1 MRKIKNNLK
10 VSLAL
15 LISFVLSF
23 LIILISA
30 VPESYDYNTGDVCTE
45 DIYATREI
53 EDKVTTQR
61 RRDAAANQ
69 VENQYSVNFQVNE
82 DQLTKLQNSFA
93 AITEARS
100 MELSLAGKVSFIKED
115 IDIALSDDSISYLV
129 TMTEA
134 DYGKFSQNV
143 REVFSEIMDKGV
155 IDRGEA
161 LSQMEALFLT
171 KETELAKKKVADEF
185 FEGYTRINEE
195 FNYEL
200 TEAEREKARKLIE
213 PTVYKKNQIIVRRGE
228 VISDA
233 HIALLSDMGV
243 LKGASHINVK
253 YAIGILILM
262 MASYALS
269 VYYIML
275 KSERKKFS
283 QEKIIMASILPVL
296 MLLIVFLMRGV
307 PKDYVYLVPL
317 PYCAILMATFVST
330 RLSSIVSIY
339 LCFAA
344 SIMLGQPEEFIIMMI
359 TLSTIASMI
368 FKKVEGVS
376 GYAKAMVYTMVAGAL
391 CAAMAMLMTGKT
403 ADIVVKTAIFGAING
418 LVSSVLTIGTTPVFE
433 NIFNIITPFKL
444 NDLGNPEKPLLK
456 RLMFEAPG
464 TYHHCLMVGNL
475 AEAACLRIGANNQ
488 LARVA
493 AYYHD
498 IGKLRRPGYFF
509 ENQMGDNPHDV
520 LMPAESAKVLRSHVE
535 DGLEIARQ
543 YRLPKDIR
551 NVIAQHH
558 GETLTG
564 FFYKKALEL
573 NPDAREEDFRYL
585 GPKPES
591 KEAGIVMLADSCE
604 AAVRSLDDKTEE
616 SIRAMVTKIVKH
628 RMNEGELD
636 ECDLSFRELGDIID
650 AFVSM
655 LGSHFHKRIKY
666 DEKEQKADESSDRED
681 N

>member
-1 MRKIKNNLK
+1 MIRVKNNLK
-10 VSLAL
+10 VFLAL
-15 LISFVLSF
+15 GISFVLSF
-23 LIILISA
+23 LIILTSA
-30 VPESYDYNTGDVCTE
+30 VPQSYDYSAGEVCTE

-61 RRDAAANQ
+61 RKDAAANQ
-69 VENQYSVNFQVNE
+69 VENQYTVNFQVNE
-82 DQLTKLQNSFA
+82 DQLSRLQSSFA
-93 AITEARS
+93 AITEARN
-100 MELSLAGKVSFIKED
+100 MELALTGKISFIKED
-115 IDIALSDDSISYLV
+115 IDISLSDDAISYLL
-129 TMTEA
+129 TMDSSE
-134 DYGKFSQNV
+134 YSLFSQNV

-155 IDRGEA
+155 IDIDES
-161 LSQMEALFLT
+161 LLQMETLFLA
-171 KETELAKKKVADEF
+171 KETSLAKKKVADEF
-185 FEGYTRINEE
+185 FRGYTKINEE
-195 FNYEL
+195 FNAEL
-200 TEAEREKARKLIE
+200 TEVEREKARKLVE

-233 HIALLSDMGV
+233 HISLLSDMGV
-243 LKGASHINVK
+243 LKGASHINIK
-253 YAIGILILM
+253 YAVGILILM
-262 MASYALS
+262 LASYAVS

-275 KSERKKFS
+275 KSERKRFS
-283 QEKIIMASILPVL
+283 QEKIIMACVLPVL
-296 MLLIVFLMRGV
+296 MLLIVFIMRSV
-307 PKDYVYLVPL
+307 PKEYVYLVPL
-317 PYCAILMATFVST
+317 PFCAILMATFVSA

-339 LCFAA
+339 LCFSAA
-344 SIMLGQPEEFIIMMI
+344 IMLGQTEDFIITMI
-359 TLSTIASMI
+359 TFSTIAAMI

-376 GYAKAMVYTMVAGAL
+376 GYAKAMAYSIASGIL
-391 CAAMAMLMTGKT
+391 CASMAMLITGKS
-403 ADIVVKTAIFGAING
+403 ADVVMKTAAMGGING
-418 LVSSVLTIGTTPVFE
+418 LISSVLTIGTTPIFE

-475 AEAACLRIGANNQ
+475 AEAACIRIGANNQ

-509 ENQMGDNPHDV
+509 ENQMGDNPHDA
-520 LMPAESAKVLRSHVE
+520 LMPAESAKVLRSHVD

-551 NVIAQHH
+551 NIIAQHH

-573 NPDAREEDFRYL
+573 NPEAREDEFRYP

-628 RMNEGELD
+628 RMAEGELD
-636 ECDLSFRELGDIID
+636 DCDLSFRELGEIIN

-666 DEKEQKADESSDRED
+666 DEKEEKEDESSDRKD
-681 N
+681 S

>member
-1 MRKIKNNLK
+1 MRRLK
-10 VSLAL
+10 TNWKVFLAL
-15 LISFVLSF
+15 AISFVLSF
-23 LIILISA
+23 AIILTSS
-30 VPESYDYNTGDVCTE
+30 VPESYDYTTGDICTD

-61 RRDAAANQ
+61 RQDAAASQ

-93 AITEARS
+93 AITEARN
-100 MELSLAGKVSFIKED
+100 MEIALTGKISFIKED
-115 IDIALSDDSISYLV
+115 IDIELSDESISYLV
-129 TMTEA
+129 AMNAT
-134 DYGKFSQNV
+134 DYSVFSQNV
-143 REVFSEIMDKGV
+143 RESFSEIMDKGV
-155 IDRGEA
+155 IDTEEA

-185 FEGYTRINEE
+185 FKGYTKINEE
-195 FNYEL
+195 YNAEL
-200 TEAEREKARKLIE
+200 TELERDKAKKLIE

-228 VISDA
+228 VITDA
-233 HIALLSDMGV
+233 HISLLSDMGM

-253 YAIGILILM
+253 YALGILLLM
-262 MASYALS
+262 MASYAVS

-275 KSERKKFS
+275 KSERKRFS
-283 QEKIIMASILPVL
+283 QEKIIMACILPVL
-296 MLLIVFLMRGV
+296 MLLIVFIMRGL
-307 PKDYVYLVPL
+307 PKDYAYLVPL
-317 PYCAILMATFVST
+317 PYCAILMATFVSA

-344 SIMLGQPEEFIIMMI
+344 SIMLGQAEEFIITMI
-359 TLSTIASMI
+359 TFSTITSMI

-376 GYAKAMVYTMVAGAL
+376 GYAKAMVYSMAAGTL

-403 ADIVVKTAIFGAING
+403 ADIVVKAAIFGALNG
-418 LVSSVLTIGTTPVFE
+418 LISSVLTIGTTPIFE

-475 AEAACLRIGANNQ
+475 AEAACMRIGANNQ
-488 LARVA
+488 LARVS

-509 ENQMGDNPHDV
+509 ENQMGDNPHDA

-558 GETLTG
+558 GATLTG
-564 FFYKKALEL
+564 FFYKKALEMD
-573 NPDAREEDFRYL
+573 PDAREEDFRYP

-616 SIRAMVTKIVKH
+616 SIRAMVTKIVKS
-628 RMNEGELD
+628 RMAEGELD
-636 ECDLSFRELGDIID
+636 ECDLSFRELGEIID

-666 DEKEQKADESSDRED
+666 DDKEEKVDESADRTD